1 MASNGLAPHVIE
13 FYTATWHMD
22 DQGKIIQTLQDMMDP
37 SVEIFTAAV
46 RYHNLM
52 LYFQ

>member
-1 MASNGLAPHVIE
+1 MAELAPHVIE
-13 FYTATWHMD
+13 FYSTTWNMD
-22 DQGKIIQTLQDMMDP
+22 DDGKIVQTLQDMMDP
-37 SVEIFTAAV
+37 SVKTFTEAA